1 MNGIY
6 GCMGMYTS
14 LIYNVNVASSVTA
27 QGRALVS
34 TAIMFFEM
42 FLANNVKFGS
52 LNEVVTFFDNVINE
66 KPYRKFKDHDLLDR
80 NITPEECFAKVVMTC
95 GFRWVPDEEEMD
107 IIWKMIN
114 NMTQEDINRIYYKNN
129 LYEFMNNSSMR
140 KSLLYILKKLDKPYL
155 NPLKCPE
162 EIKVEMDTLSQ
173 ILFEFVYYRY
183 MIIDRMDRNEFMIK
197 SICMISDTDS
207 AIISLDGWYR
217 YVLEQVQ
224 GIDFKILH
232 ESIDPLIFFE
242 TDEFGDITDDRWKRA
257 ITFEE
262 PDLDFDFYNDEI
274 IEMKK
279 VINPIVELPQDNLRH
294 TIINIMAY
302 VLDYCVNDYLEQ
314 FSRQNHTYRGPGQ
327 CKLILKNEF
336 LGVKNEWELI
346 QGWKTCI

>member
-173 ILFEFVYYRY
+173 IL
-183 MIIDRMDRNEFMIK
+183 K
-197 SICMISDTDS
+197 
-207 AIISLDGWYR
+207 
-217 YVLEQVQ
+217 
-224 GIDFKILH
+224 LH
-232 ESIDPLIFFE
+232 K
-242 TDEFGDITDDRWKRA
+242 GGNN
-257 ITFEE
+257 
-262 PDLDFDFYNDEI
+262 ND
-274 IEMKK
+274 
-279 VINPIVELPQDNLRH
+279 
-294 TIINIMAY
+294 
-302 VLDYCVNDYLEQ
+302 
-314 FSRQNHTYRGPGQ
+314 
-327 CKLILKNEF
+327 
-336 LGVKNEWELI
+336 
-346 QGWKTCI
+346 